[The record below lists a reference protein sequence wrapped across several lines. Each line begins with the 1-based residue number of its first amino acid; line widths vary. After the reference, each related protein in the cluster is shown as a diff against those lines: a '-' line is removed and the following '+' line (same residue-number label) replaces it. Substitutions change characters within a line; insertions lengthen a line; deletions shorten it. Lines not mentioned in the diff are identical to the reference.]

1 MKKIETKQTVEKT
14 TDSIIKLIQ
23 GAIDRYNKKIHG
35 KLVDVSYSKD
45 LIAKLS
51 KIK

>member
-1 MKKIETKQTVEKT
+1 MKKVESKQTTEKT

-23 GAIDRYNKKIHG
+23 AAIDIYDEKLHG
-35 KLVDVSYSKD
+35 KLVDVSNGKD

-51 KIK
+51 KTK

>member
-23 GAIDRYNKKIHG
+23 AAIDRYNEKLHG
-35 KLVDVSYSKD
+35 KLVDVSNGKD

-51 KIK
+51 KTK